1 MSPPSNARLARAQER
16 EKHMSNEAVIEG
28 LNIYRAVE
36 GCGERIM
43 QRWAAT
49 TPEEDIREGFAAI
62 AAREGNHAR
71 LLAERIVALGAE
83 PGPSCV
89 DDALA
94 DFIARAEGTTGS
106 RERLEQFNALVEGQG
121 ETAQVMASCGQAIRT
136 AVEQGD
142 ADTKT
147 MLAAI
152 FSDEK
157 LSLEWCAAHASI
169 PASAGP

>member
-1 MSPPSNARLARAQER
+1 
-16 EKHMSNEAVIEG
+16 MSNPAVIEG

-36 GCGERIM
+36 ACGERIM
-43 QRWAAT
+43 QHWAAT

-62 AAREGNHAR
+62 AEREGNHAR

-89 DDALA
+89 DEALA
-94 DFIARAEGTTGS
+94 DFIARAEDTTGS
-106 RERLEQFNALVEGQG
+106 RERLEQFNALVAGQG
-121 ETAQVMASCGQAIRT
+121 ETAQVMANCGQAIRT

-157 LSLEWCAAHASI
+157 LSIEWCAAHASI